1 MAELVL
7 SDFLL
12 LCLQVFSVG
21 AILWSGNRVAEAL
34 GHGSW
39 ERFVACF
46 VIGAGLATGWVIV
59 LGALGFLNSFSL
71 VLATLASVLGAAL
84 GRATNAE
91 PRERIPPVPSALWI
105 PLAVGIGLA
114 MPMLVRSFALVPLS
128 WDALTYHLFRPAR
141 WLERGGI
148 EAIDWPAP
156 FDLVGFYPAGT
167 SALYAYLMGIAG
179 SDLLVSVASWVLIG
193 VGAVALVGIAR
204 RLGGSE
210 AASLSAG
217 LLYACLPIVLN
228 LSASPWAEPLLNA
241 GVFAAILLT
250 LRWMVSPAE
259 GSIYSAALVGVA
271 LGLACGSKYNALPL
285 AGWVLLWVFF
295 DRMREE
301 GAKRSSFLTGSLF
314 LVALGIGGFW
324 YLENFVLK
332 GNPFYPVEVGPFPGI
347 GLPPEFWGPALWQYL
362 PRVWE
367 APGFTD
373 AWLGNASQKWTV
385 GYASWPLWAL
395 ASVGIAGLG
404 LRAAKPTSESRG
416 AAGFTLGAVLVMGL
430 TYLALP
436 TFGDPYI
443 VRTSLRFAVPGL
455 VLAATGGLVAL
466 SRLGLPDWGFAALV
480 LAVQGL
486 AFPHLDLALPG
497 LGSDASIG
505 LIGAVTLLAIA
516 RLGNLVRF
524 QVARPWRWAA
534 AGCLL
539 FALCFAFSY
548 REGHRYEQYA
558 GSREA
563 TLPVQRYFA
572 PVATWLEENHP
583 GKVLAVA
590 ASPKLDFL
598 YLFVGGRLDRRLVH
612 VPTQAPS
619 SPGSSAAWLRE
630 LQESEAELLLVMR
643 RPLDDQVEPEGS
655 RKAGVRMPWPVEHRW
670 ARGGALKEVFR
681 DRFSRVY
688 RL

>member
-1 MAELVL
+1 LAELVV

-12 LCLQVFSVG
+12 LGLQILGVG
-21 AILWSGNRVAEAL
+21 AIFWSGNRVAEAL
-34 GHGSW
+34 GYGSW
-39 ERFVACF
+39 ERPVVNF
-46 VIGAGLATGWVIV
+46 VISAGLATGWIIA

-71 VLATLASVLGAAL
+71 VLATLVSVLAAAL
-84 GRATNAE
+84 GTRVPGK
-91 PRERIPPVPSALWI
+91 PRERIPPVPSAMWI
-105 PLAVGIGLA
+105 PLAAVIGLA
-114 MPMLVRSFALVPLS
+114 MPMLVRGFALVPLS

-141 WLERGGI
+141 WLERGSI

-156 FDLVGFYPAGT
+156 FDLVGFYPAGS
-167 SALYAYLMGIAG
+167 SALYAYLMGIG
-179 SDLLVSVASWVLIG
+179 DSDLLVSVASWVLIG

-250 LRWMVSPAE
+250 LRWMAVPAR
-259 GSIYSAALVGVA
+259 GSVYPAVLVGAA

-285 AGWVLLWVFF
+285 ASWVLLWVFF

-301 GAKRSSFLTGSLF
+301 GAKRSSVLTGSLL
-314 LVALGIGGFW
+314 LVALGVGGFW
-324 YLENFVLK
+324 YLENFILK

-367 APGFTD
+367 APGWTD
-373 AWLGNASQKWTV
+373 AWLGDPSQKWTV
-385 GYASWPLWAL
+385 GYASWLLWAL
-395 ASVGIAGLG
+395 AGLGIAGLG
-404 LRAAKPTSESRG
+404 IRAVRRTSESRS
-416 AAGFTLGAVLVMGL
+416 AAAFFLGAVLVTGL
-430 TYLALP
+430 TYLSLP

-443 VRTSLRFAVPGL
+443 VRTSLRFAVPCL
-455 VLAATGGLVAL
+455 VLAAAGGLVAL
-466 SRLGLPDWGFAALV
+466 SRLGLPDWSFAVLV

-497 LGSDASIG
+497 FGAGASIG
-505 LIGAVTLLAIA
+505 LVGAVTLLGIA
-516 RLGNLVRF
+516 CLGGLIRF
-524 QVARPWRWAA
+524 QVGRWQKWVAV
-534 AGCLL
+534 GCLL
-539 FALCFAFSY
+539 VALCFVFSY
-548 REGHRYEQYA
+548 REGQRYDQYA
-558 GSREA
+558 RSREA

-572 PVATWLEENHP
+572 PVATWLEKNHP

-612 VPTQAPS
+612 VPTRAPS
-619 SPGSSAAWLRE
+619 SPESSAAWLRE
-630 LQESEAELLLVMR
+630 LEASEAELLLVMR
-643 RPLDDQVEPEGS
+643 RPLDDQVEPEDS

-688 RL
+688 GL